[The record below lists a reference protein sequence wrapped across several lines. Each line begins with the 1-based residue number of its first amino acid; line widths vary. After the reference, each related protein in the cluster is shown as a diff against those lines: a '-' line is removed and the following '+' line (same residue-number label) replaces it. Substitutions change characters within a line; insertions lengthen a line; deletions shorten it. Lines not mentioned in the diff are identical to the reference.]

1 MTGELSADVLIV
13 GAGPVGL
20 TLAMALAQRG
30 VAVAIVELRKAGV
43 PPSVKCN
50 HVSARSMEIFRR
62 LGVASAIRDAGLP
75 ADYPNDV
82 SYRTTTTGIEL
93 TRIRIPSRRMRFTAV
108 DGPDGWWPTPEPPHR
123 INQIYLEPVL
133 FKAAAESRG
142 LAIHSECR
150 FEAYTQ
156 DEHGVIAD
164 IVDQTD
170 GRARRLRAKYLIGCD
185 GGSSPVRKMI
195 GAAFNGDSL
204 VQRVQSTFIRA
215 PTLIDIMTDAPAWA
229 MFSLNPRRCG
239 NVYAIDGKEL
249 WLIHNYLRE
258 DERDF
263 EAVDRHSSIRAILGV
278 GSGFDYEVLTK
289 EDWIGR
295 RLVADKFRDRRVF
308 ICGDAAHIWVP
319 YAGYG
324 MNAGIA
330 DAENLAWLLAA
341 HLKGWADEAI
351 LHAHEAE
358 RLPITEQVSHF
369 AMRHAQAMSAQRRSV
384 PAQIEDLNAAGEAAR
399 AMAGKSAY
407 ELNVQQYCCAGLNF
421 GYFYADSPIIPRHDS
436 EPPAYG
442 MGDFTPSSVPGCR
455 TPHLWLEHRSSLYDV
470 HGAGY
475 ALLRFDPTVTVD
487 ALMLAA
493 KTRGVPLKLV
503 DIDPAFRGD
512 VYEHALVLS
521 RPDLHVAWRGDAAPV
536 DAWALIDQ
544 IRGAATPT
552 AHRSAWQA
560 APT

>member
-1 MTGELSADVLIV
+1 MTPPKEISADVLII

-20 TLAMALAQRG
+20 TLAIALAQRG
-30 VAVAIVELRKAGV
+30 VTVVTLELRGAGV

-62 LGVASAIRDAGLP
+62 LRLAGVVRNAGLP
-75 ADYPNDV
+75 PDFPNDV

-93 TRIRIPSRRMRFTAV
+93 ARIKIPSRRTRFSDV

-133 FKAAAESRG
+133 FEAASKTHG
-142 LAIHSECR
+142 LTIYSECR
-150 FEAYTQ
+150 FEDYIQ
-156 DEHGVIAD
+156 NDDGVIANGLD
-164 IVDQTD
+164 EAG
-170 GRARRLRAKYLIGCD
+170 GRPMRISAQYLVGCD
-185 GGSSPVRKMI
+185 GGSSAVRKMM
-195 GAAFNGDSL
+195 GAAFRGDPV
-204 VQRVQSTFIRA
+204 VQRVQSTLIRA
-215 PTLIDIMTDAPAWA
+215 PGLIDMIPDTPAWS
-229 MFSLNPRRCG
+229 MFSLNPRRSG

-249 WLIHNYLRE
+249 WLIHNYLR
-258 DERDF
+258 DEEPDF
-263 EAVDRHSSIRAILGV
+263 EAVDRDSSIRTILGV
-278 GSGFDYEVLTK
+278 GPAFRYDVLSR

-295 RLVADKFRDRRVF
+295 RLIADKFRDRRVF

-341 HLKGWADEAI
+341 RLRGWGDEGI
-351 LHAHEAE
+351 LDAHEAE

-369 AMRHAQAMSAQRRSV
+369 AMRHARAMNKQRAAV
-384 PAQIEDLNAAGEAAR
+384 PSNIEDLDPVGEAAR
-399 AMAGKSAY
+399 LRTGSSAY

-421 GYFYADSPIIPRHDS
+421 GYFYDKSPIIAHDES
-436 EPPAYG
+436 APPPYG

-455 TPHLWLEHRSSLYDV
+455 TPHLWLTDGSSLYDA

-475 ALLRFDPTVTVD
+475 ALLRFDSAVRVD
-487 ALMLAA
+487 ALLCAA
-493 KTRGVPLKLV
+493 KARGVPLTLI
-503 DIDPAFRGD
+503 DIDRAVRGE

-521 RPDLHVAWRGDAAPV
+521 RPDLHVAWRGDVLPEDV
-536 DAWALIDQ
+536 SGLVER
-544 IRGAATPT
+544 IRGAAPDV
-552 AHRSAWQA
+552 Q
-560 APT
+560 

>member
-1 MTGELSADVLIV
+1 MTGDSSADVLII

-30 VAVAIVELRKAGV
+30 VAVAVVELRKAGV

-62 LGVASAIRDAGLP
+62 LGVARAIREAGLP

-93 TRIRIPSRRMRFTAV
+93 TRISIPSRRMRYTAV

-133 FKAAAESRG
+133 FEAACASPG
-142 LAIHSECR
+142 LTIHSECR
-150 FEAYTQ
+150 FESYTQ
-156 DEHGVIAD
+156 DEHGVTAD
-164 IVDQTD
+164 IVDLAG
-170 GRARRLRAKYLIGCD
+170 GRTMRLGAKYLIGCD

-195 GAAFNGDSL
+195 GATFKGDPV
-204 VQRVQSTFIRA
+204 VQRVQSTFILSPA
-215 PTLIDIMTDAPAWA
+215 LIDMIAAPAWA

-258 DERDF
+258 DEADF
-263 EAVDRHSSIRAILGV
+263 EAVDRHASIRAILGV
-278 GSGFDYEVLTK
+278 DAGFDYEMLAK

-351 LHAHEAE
+351 LRAHEAE

-369 AMRHAQAMSAQRRSV
+369 AMRHAHAMSAQRRGV
-384 PAQIEDLNAAGEAAR
+384 PAQIEELSEAGAAAR
-399 AMAGKSAY
+399 AAAGKSAY

-421 GYFYADSPIIPRHDS
+421 GYFYADSPIIPHPDC
-436 EPPAYG
+436 EPPVYS

-455 TPHLWLEHRSSLYDV
+455 TPHLWLEDGSSLYDV

-475 ALLRFDPTVTVD
+475 ALLRFDPTVNVD
-487 ALMLAA
+487 ALLRAA
-493 KTRGVPLKLV
+493 KTRGVPLKLL
-503 DIDPAFRGD
+503 DIDPSLRGS
-512 VYEHALVLS
+512 VYDHALVLS
-521 RPDLHVAWRGDAAPV
+521 RPDLHVAWRGDTAPG
-536 DAWALIDQ
+536 DASALIDR
-544 IRGAATPT
+544 IRGAA
-552 AHRSAWQA
+552 RDRG
-560 APT
+560 